1 MNKLHAPIVL
11 LLLALVAAA
20 DAAQAG
26 NVFVPL
32 ASNLTNGSATYATKI
47 WVSNPDPAQH
57 HFTTTFIQEGTDGT
71 AAPSPSGN
79 SFVSGGATSTLTGLV
94 PSGESGMVEIVGAA
108 QLVVSARLEVTDA
121 NGNLLGAATVP
132 AISQDNALQAG
143 AFVEVQGLQRGAGGT
158 ITDFA
163 LVNLGGSAAQCAV
176 AAFRSDGS
184 AIAAPATLTLLP
196 LSRRDFGEVL
206 ATLGALAISD
216 ARIVASCS
224 QPFYAFATVYTP
236 GSGTIAVIG
245 PSPTLAGSVGP
256 SGSGGGPGPRG
267 GGPGSVTFSV
277 PGTFLNATTSN
288 SEQLYN
294 LPAPAGVPYQ
304 RATIDWD
311 LHIGIFPSGLFT
323 GVMSFRR
330 PNSSRALRE
339 PFCGVQIV
347 NRNSKTLLDL
357 GVENIFERT
366 TGPWKSGA
374 SYHLKLT
381 YDLTINQCQL
391 DVSQGGPVIYTIAGP
406 AQWFDLSATAA
417 NPLVVDFGQTGIG
430 DGAYFPPVTWSF
442 SNLNVLLEPK

>member
-1 MNKLHAPIVL
+1 VNKLHAPIVL